1 MKTKPFFYIILI
13 FLFSCGGEAT
23 GSYTEEGNSLFAKIH
38 SSQSNIHFTNTVEEN
53 NYFNFLNYSYI
64 YNGGGVAVGD
74 INNDDLVDIY
84 FTSNQQSNKLYL
96 NIGGFVF
103 DDITTAAHVGDE
115 VEGWTTGVSMI
126 DINNDGY
133 LDIYVCKS
141 GLFNDPKL
149 RANKLF
155 INQQDNTFKEEAE
168 KYGLADSGFSTQ
180 AYFFDFDKD
189 GDLDM
194 YLVNHRPD
202 FQNNTVIDLDFQ
214 KKIFID
220 GSDRLFRNDNNHFV
234 NISEQAGV
242 LSKTWG
248 LSASIGDFNNDDWP
262 DIYVTNDFLEPDF
275 LYINN
280 QDGTFTDRLQENFNH
295 ISSNSMGSD
304 FADINNDLYSDLL
317 VLDMSPEDHIRSKNN
332 MPSMSTENFNLIVN
346 SGYHYQYMQNTLQ
359 LNNGNNTF
367 SEIALMTG
375 LAKTDWSW
383 SPLIADFDNDGWKD
397 VFVTNGI
404 LHELNNQDFRTK
416 IKARIASKQKMDLE
430 EAISM
435 MPSKKT
441 ANYIYKNNRD
451 LTFTNNIERW
461 GLEEVTYS
469 NGAAYADLD
478 NDGDLDLIINNMDDE
493 AGIYKNNAQQ
503 NYIQIKLQAIP
514 LNHFAIGTEVIV
526 KSGNLQQSQSLYPNR
541 GYQSSV
547 DYKLTFGLSEQ
558 PVVDSIIIKW
568 PNGENSILTNQKANQ
583 LIEIDFTK
591 MLKKQLSKPVGY
603 PDLQEVAALD
613 IGIDYQHKENV
624 FDDFQEQILLPHS
637 QSKNGPFITTAD
649 VNNDGLI
656 DFFIGGALNQAGE
669 LYVQQNDGKFK
680 KQTTNTFIKDK
691 KYEDLGALFFDADN
705 DADQDL
711 YIVSGGAEFPQGSD
725 QYQDRLYT
733 NDGLG
738 NFTKAENTL
747 PKMLS
752 SGQVVIANDV
762 DGDGDMDI
770 FVGGRIIPDKYPYSP
785 KSYLLINEKGVFKH
799 QKQGEDFE
807 EMGLISDAVFSDF
820 DNDGDQDLLAVG
832 EWTSIQVFENKEGRF
847 TKLDIPILKATNGL
861 WFSIAQK
868 DIDNDGDIDYFVGN
882 LGLNAKF
889 KAKFHPFQIF
899 CDDFDQNGTYDVIL
913 TNNYKGTLVPLRG
926 KECTSQQ
933 IPTINNKFKTY
944 NDFARA
950 DLDEI
955 LGAEHLKKALHLSA
969 DIFYSVYLENKG
981 DGDFNVIK
989 LPNELQ
995 IAPIF
1000 GFEFMDINKNGKD
1013 EIISIGNLYSTEVET
1028 VRYDASYGN
1037 VLSFIDTRYYSVKTP
1052 KFRVFPFQQ
1061 SGFSVKGDAKNIKII
1076 NMGQDRELIFI
1087 LKNNEKIT
1095 IYQ

>member
-1 MKTKPFFYIILI
+1 MMNTKPFFYIILI
-13 FLFSCGGEAT
+13 FFLSCNNEGTKNDSTKETDTLFTRVLS
-23 GSYTEEGNSLFAKIH
+23 KH
-38 SSQSNIHFTNTVEEN
+38 SNIHFVNTVEEN

-74 INNDDLVDIY
+74 INNDGLVDLY
-84 FTSNQQSNKLYL
+84 FTSNQQANKLYL
-96 NIGGFVF
+96 NKAGFVF
-103 DDITTAAHVGDE
+103 DDITTAAHVGDQM
-115 VEGWTTGVSMI
+115 EGWTTGVSMI

-141 GLFNDPKL
+141 GLFNDPKV

-155 INQQDNTFKEEAE
+155 INQHDNTFKEEAE
-168 KYGLADSGFSTQ
+168 KYGLADAGFSTQ

-202 FQNNTVIDLDFQ
+202 FQNNTVIDLEFQ

-220 GSDRLFRNDNNHFV
+220 GSDRLFRNDNNRYV
-234 NISEQAGV
+234 NISEKAGV
-242 LSKTWG
+242 LNKTWG
-248 LSASIGDFNNDDWP
+248 LSASIGDFNNDNWP

-280 QDGTFTDRLQENFNH
+280 QDGTFTDQLQEHFNH
-295 ISSNSMGSD
+295 ISANSMGSD
-304 FADINNDLYSDLL
+304 FADINNDLYPDLL
-317 VLDMSPEDHIRSKNN
+317 VVDMSPEDHIRSKNN
-332 MPSMSTENFNLIVN
+332 MPSMSTENFNLMVN

-359 LNNGNNTF
+359 LNNGNKTY
-367 SEIALMTG
+367 SEIALLAG

-383 SPLIADFDNDGWKD
+383 SPLVADFDNDGWKD

-416 IKARIASKQKMDLE
+416 IKAKIARKQKMDLE
-430 EAISM
+430 EAINM
-435 MPSKKT
+435 MPSEKT
-441 ANYIYKNNRD
+441 ANYMYKNNRD
-451 LTFTNNIERW
+451 LTFTNNIDRW
-461 GLEEVTYS
+461 GLEKATYS

-493 AGIYKNNAQQ
+493 AGIYRNNAQQ
-503 NYIQIKLQAIP
+503 NYIQIKLLEVP

-526 KSGNLQQSQSLYPNR
+526 KSGSLQQSQRLYPNR

-547 DYKLTFGLSEQ
+547 DYKLTFGLKNQ
-558 PVVDSIIIKW
+558 AIVDSIIIKW
-568 PNGENSILTNQKANQ
+568 PNGDNSLLTEQKINQ
-583 LIEIDFTK
+583 LIEVDFTK
-591 MLKKQLSKPVGY
+591 IPKKQLSNPVNHPY
-603 PDLQEVAALD
+603 LQEVAALD
-613 IGIDYQHKENV
+613 IGIDYQHKEND
-624 FDDFQEQILLPHS
+624 FDDFQQQILLPHS
-637 QSKNGPFITTAD
+637 QSKNGPFIATGD
-649 VNNDGLI
+649 VNKDGLT
-656 DFFIGGALNQAGE
+656 DFFVGGAMNQAGE
-669 LYVQQNDGKFK
+669 LYLQKNNGTFQ
-680 KQTTNTFIKDK
+680 KQTTNTFTKDK
-691 KYEDLGALFFDADN
+691 KYEDLGVLFFDADN
-705 DADQDL
+705 DGDQDL
-711 YIVSGGAEFPQGSD
+711 YVVSGGAEFPEGSD
-725 QYQDRLYT
+725 QYQDRLYI

-738 NFTKAENTL
+738 HFEKAKNAL
-747 PKMLS
+747 PKIGTS
-752 SGQVVIANDV
+752 SQLVIANDV
-762 DGDGDMDI
+762 DNDGDQDL

-799 QKQGEDFE
+799 QKQGEGFE
-807 EMGLISDAVFSDF
+807 EMGLINDAIFSDF

-832 EWTSIQVFENKEGRF
+832 EWTSIQFFENQDGHF
-847 TKLDIPILKATNGL
+847 TKQNIFGLGASNGL
-861 WFSIAQK
+861 WCSIAQK
-868 DIDNDGDIDYFVGN
+868 DIDKDGDMDYFVGN

-889 KAKFHPFQIF
+889 KAKSQPFQIF

-913 TNNYKGTLVPLRG
+913 TNHYKGTLVPLRG
-926 KECTSQQ
+926 RECTSQQ
-933 IPTINNKFKTY
+933 IPSINNKFKTY

-955 LGAEHLKKALHLSA
+955 LGAEHLNKALHLSA
-969 DIFYSVYLENKG
+969 DMFHSVYLENKG
-981 DGDFNVIK
+981 DGRFEMIR

-1000 GFEFMDINKNGKD
+1000 GFEFMDINKDGQD

-1037 VLSFIDTRYYSVKTP
+1037 VLSFSDAQFKVL
-1052 KFRVFPFQQ
+1052 PFQQ

-1076 NMGQDRELIFI
+1076 NTGQDRKLIFI

-1095 IYQ
+1095 IFQ